1 MMNKRIGQWIL
12 VVSLLFAMLLV
23 TGCQSAGDQPDSNG
37 TGAES
42 PGVSNDSTNT
52 AEDGAVDS
60 ESGEPESESGLDP
73 AIVAQQEWD
82 ISAHASS
89 FVVDDEGNNN
99 PCARCHAPMNWM
111 PTLDDIPESCQA
123 CKFELETP
131 PSFISESDWQH
142 VSCLY
147 CHEADKKGNIQPE
160 VSWLEIPALEEYS
173 EVESH
178 SELCLKC
185 HNTENVPEHG
195 LVVVGSGHAD
205 MQCTECHSPHNTTT
219 TCMNGDCHS
228 DVLSDSDQIPGHD
241 DDHNDVSCAACHDN
255 AGWDVGPAPE
265 TGIWTTFSPWSHE
278 VMVAEADSILQTGTV
293 PFSSHDIGL
302 EVNCERC
309 HFSGNQWELTE
320 SVETP

>member
-1 MMNKRIGQWIL
+1 MKKKRIGQWIL

-23 TGCQSAGDQPDSNG
+23 TGCQSSGSLP
-37 TGAES
+37 
-42 PGVSNDSTNT
+42 VSNDQGSDSPGMNNGSENGTDEGT
-52 AEDGAVDS
+52 GDS
-60 ESGEPESESGLDP
+60 ESEEAEGGDP
-73 AIVAQQEWD
+73 LVVAQQDWAL
-82 ISAHASS
+82 SSHASS
-89 FVVDDEGNNN
+89 FVTDAEGNNN
-99 PCARCHAPMNWM
+99 PCARCHAPMDWKA
-111 PTLDDIPESCQA
+111 TLDDIPESCQA
-123 CKFELETP
+123 CKFELPVP
-131 PSFISESDWQH
+131 PSFIQESEWQH
-142 VSCLY
+142 VTCLY

-173 EVESH
+173 AVESY

-205 MQCTECHSPHNTTT
+205 MECTECHSPHNTTT

-228 DVLSDSDQIPGHD
+228 DVLSDTDQILGHD
-241 DDHNDVSCAACHDN
+241 DDHKDVSCAACHDN
-255 AGWDVGPAPE
+255 AGWDVGPDPE

-278 VMVAEADSILQTGTV
+278 VMIGEADSILQSGTI

-309 HFSGNQWELTE
+309 HFSGNPWELIE

>member
-1 MMNKRIGQWIL
+1 MNRTRIGQWIL
-12 VVSLLFAMLLV
+12 IVSLLFAMVLV
-23 TGCQSAGDQPDSNG
+23 AGCQSSGDQPASSSQVSEATDMNIGSTSN
-37 TGAES
+37 
-42 PGVSNDSTNT
+42 
-52 AEDGAVDS
+52 
-60 ESGEPESESGLDP
+60 SGEESEDSDSGEAQGLDP
-73 AIVAQQEWD
+73 LVVAQQEWE

-89 FVVDDEGNNN
+89 FVTDSEGNNN
-99 PCARCHAPMNWM
+99 ACARCHAPNNWM
-111 PTLDDIPESCQA
+111 PTLEDIPESCQA
-123 CKFELETP
+123 CKFELPVP
-131 PSFISESDWQH
+131 PSFIQESEWQH
-142 VSCLY
+142 VLCLY

-195 LVVVGSGHAD
+195 QVVVDSGHID

-228 DVLSDSDQIPGHD
+228 EVLSDTDQILGHD
-241 DDHNDVSCAACHDN
+241 DDHKDVSCAACHDN
-255 AGWDVGPAPE
+255 AGWDVGPDPE

-278 VMVAEADSILQTGTV
+278 VMIGEADSILQSGTI

-309 HFSGNQWELTE
+309 HFSGNPWELTE
-320 SVETP
+320 SVEIP

>member
-1 MMNKRIGQWIL
+1 MKKERIGQWIFVL
-12 VVSLLFAMLLV
+12 SLLFAILLI

-42 PGVSNDSTNT
+42 PEVSNESTTDTEEGSMDS
-52 AEDGAVDS
+52 VSLDS
-60 ESGEPESESGLDP
+60 ESDSGLDP

-131 PSFISESDWQH
+131 PSFIPESEWQH
-142 VSCLY
+142 VSCVM
-147 CHEADKKGNIQPE
+147 CHQVDKKGVVQAE
-160 VSWLEIPALEEYS
+160 VEWLEIPVLEEYVS
-173 EVESH
+173 VETY

-241 DDHNDVSCAACHDN
+241 DDHKDVSCAACHDN
-255 AGWDVGPAPE
+255 AGWEVGPDSD

-278 VMVAEADSILQTGTV
+278 VMVSEADSILQTGTV

-309 HFSGNQWELTE
+309 HFSGNLWELTE

>member
-1 MMNKRIGQWIL
+1 MKKKRNGHWIL
-12 VVSLLFAMLLV
+12 VVCLLLAMV
-23 TGCQSAGDQPDSNG
+23 FVVGCQSSGDQPASSSQV
-37 TGAES
+37 AES
-42 PGVSNDSTNT
+42 TDMNNGSTS
-52 AEDGAVDS
+52 D
-60 ESGEPESESGLDP
+60 SGEGSEDSDSSETQGLDP
-73 AIVAQQEWD
+73 LVVAQQEWE

-89 FVVDDEGNNN
+89 FVLDSEGNNN

-131 PSFISESDWQH
+131 PSFIPESDWQH
-142 VSCLY
+142 VSCIM
-147 CHEADKKGNIQPE
+147 CHESDKKGIIQPE
-160 VSWLEIPALEEYS
+160 LMWLEIPVLEEYVS
-173 EVESH
+173 VETH

-185 HNTENVPEHG
+185 HNTEDIAEHG
-195 LVVVGSGHAD
+195 QLIVGSGHAD
-205 MQCTECHSPHNTTT
+205 MECTECHSPHSTTA

-228 DVLSDSDQIPGHD
+228 DVLSDTDQILGHD
-241 DDHNDVSCAACHDN
+241 DDHKDVSCAACHDN
-255 AGWDVGPAPE
+255 AGWEVGPDPE

-278 VMVAEADSILQTGTV
+278 VKIGEADSILQSGTV

-309 HFSGNQWELTE
+309 HFSGNPWELSE

>member
-1 MMNKRIGQWIL
+1 MNRKRIGQWIL
-12 VVSLLFAMLLV
+12 VVSLLFAMVLIS
-23 TGCQSAGDQPDSNG
+23 GCQSSGEQP
-37 TGAES
+37 E
-42 PGVSNDSTNT
+42 PGSQV
-52 AEDGAVDS
+52 S
-60 ESGEPESESGLDP
+60 ESTDMNNNSTSDSGEGTEDSDSGETQGLDP
-73 AIVAQQEWD
+73 LVIAQQEWE

-89 FVVDDEGNNN
+89 FVVDSEGNNN

-123 CKFELETP
+123 CKFELPVP
-131 PSFISESDWQH
+131 PSFIQESEWQQ

-173 EVESH
+173 DVESH

-228 DVLSDSDQIPGHD
+228 DVLSDTDQILGHD
-241 DDHNDVSCAACHDN
+241 DDHKDVSCAACHDS
-255 AGWDVGPAPE
+255 AGWDVGPDPE
-265 TGIWTTFSPWSHE
+265 TGIWTTFSPWSHQ
-278 VMVAEADSILQTGTV
+278 VMIGEADSILQSGTT

-309 HFSGNQWELTE
+309 HFSGNPWELTE
-320 SVETP
+320 SVEIP

>member
-1 MMNKRIGQWIL
+1 MIKKRIGQWIL

-23 TGCQSAGDQPDSNG
+23 TGCQSSGDQPGSNG
-37 TGAES
+37 K
-42 PGVSNDSTNT
+42 V
-52 AEDGAVDS
+52 S
-60 ESGEPESESGLDP
+60 ESSGVNDNSTTDAEEGTGDSGSEETEGLDP
-73 AIVAQQEWD
+73 VVVAQQEWD

-123 CKFELETP
+123 CKFELEP
-131 PSFISESDWQH
+131 PPPFIAESEWQH

-173 EVESH
+173 EVETH

-185 HNTENVPEHG
+185 HNTENVAEHG

-205 MQCTECHSPHNTTT
+205 MQCTECHSPHNTTA
-219 TCMNGDCHS
+219 TCMNEDCHS
-228 DVLSDSDQIPGHD
+228 DVLSDADQILGHD
-241 DDHNDVSCAACHDN
+241 DDHKDVSCAACHDN
-255 AGWDVGPAPE
+255 AGWEVGPDSE
-265 TGIWTTFSPWSHE
+265 TSVWTTFSPWSHE
-278 VMVAEADSILQTGTV
+278 VMIGEADSILQTGTV

-309 HFSGNQWELTE
+309 HFSGNTWELTE